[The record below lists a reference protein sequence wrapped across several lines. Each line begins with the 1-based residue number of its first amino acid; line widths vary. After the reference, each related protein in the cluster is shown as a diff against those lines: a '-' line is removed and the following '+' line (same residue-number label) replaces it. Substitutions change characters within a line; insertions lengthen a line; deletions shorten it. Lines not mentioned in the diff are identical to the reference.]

1 MLPVWQSS
9 DHLVRWE
16 FKATHIYQAAR
27 NFSPTFQVPKIRR
40 SPVEFGS
47 LSAQCFTGFYTWQ
60 VVVWDYFHH
69 QQYFHVHLWFIV
81 GGILFFRDHLDS
93 YQVEVTKSY
102 PTCYLVRLAVQREDS
117 QRKKSQPYL
126 LSLGYGRSGWGTC
139 ESERKAIEDGSIY
152 VLSPVCVASC
162 GGTCAWSLLMY
173 YCFVSCV
180 CCACI

>member
-1 MLPVWQSS
+1 MHASS
-9 DHLVRWE
+9 LAKFWSSCTMRIQKPISTRQHGISHQPFKFRKSGDHLLRLVV
-16 FKATHIYQAAR
+16 YL
-27 NFSPTFQVPKIRR
+27 
-40 SPVEFGS
+40 
-47 LSAQCFTGFYTWQ
+47 LSVYRIYTWQ

-81 GGILFFRDHLDS
+81 GGILFFMDHLDS

-102 PTCYLVRLAVQREDS
+102 PTCYPVRLAVQQEDS

-126 LSLGYGRSGWGTC
+126 LSLGYGQSGWGKC
-139 ESERKAIEDGSIY
+139 ESGRKAIEDGSIY
-152 VLSPVCVASC
+152 VLSPVCLASC